1 MNRQETHAR
10 RAAVRRLA
18 ALLCAQLAFAAS
30 AVFADEVKFPAA
42 GGSWDISSA
51 AAWGGTLPGTTD
63 TVVFTGLTQTVTANA
78 DVEFGLLRNNLRA
91 GFADTLIF
99 DLRNKQPV
107 PTLKFDGFQAGTTG
121 SYNNYTTLRGGIFDF
136 NGKSFGQGNAYY
148 GPGRT
153 FTFSDGVFVT
163 NVNHMIL
170 GYTNQERLRV
180 ELSGGS
186 KVFVGGS
193 FKFTN
198 NKTSKGNENWLKVTG
213 GSLFRVAGQFQ
224 TESYVASWENSIKN
238 QPDGNLFYKDMIE
251 VSGEGSQLVICN
263 PTPGSVGY
271 QYPFGLQGGT
281 KTVISS
287 NATMQVQSQVI
298 AWYSYTRNNL
308 IRVCDGGQL
317 SLSGAFYGGW
327 TNGDGGGDRL
337 NRIEVLSGGTMTVG
351 SYLYLGY
358 YGAEPGG
365 NPGNTLLVSN
375 GTLRCGSGFIP
386 GYCEGTA
393 SSSAAV
399 GASNQLV
406 VIQGPEAV
414 FDPGPNFGMFRAPF
428 CEFRVELGA
437 KFNPMPSRSFGRY
450 ISGRHDETVRA
461 SRGGVF
467 EFVDFSIS
475 TENEGSAE
483 VATAWNNRLIA
494 ESGGIVSGRVLKVQ
508 GRACSLRVD
517 DGIVVLTNAAASAL
531 VVGASSTT
539 GGLGTNCVLEV
550 AGTNPKIRLGGNLS
564 VNKDSEILFE
574 LPAAGY
580 AAGAKPIVAEG
591 TVSVDG
597 TSRISF
603 AGAEEMFAHHQAAE
617 LRADYVLIDNP
628 AEKAF
633 LSDAVVS
640 AAQAGLGGDFK
651 LFKTVKDG
659 RNQLVLRVKGVKMG
673 SVIIVQ

>member
-1 MNRQETHAR
+1 MNRQNSYTR
-10 RAAVRRLA
+10 RASVRRLA

-30 AVFADEVKFPAA
+30 AVFADEVNFPAA

-51 AAWGGTLPGTTD
+51 AAWGGTLPGITD
-63 TVVFTGLTQTVTANA
+63 TVVFTGSTQAVTANA
-78 DVEFGLLRNNLRA
+78 DVEFGLLHNSLRA
-91 GFADTLIF
+91 GDTLTF

-107 PTLKFDGFQAGTTG
+107 PTLKFDGFRARAARSQD
-121 SYNNYTTLRGGIFDF
+121 NYTTLRGGIFDF
-136 NGKSFGQGNAYY
+136 NGKDFGQGKTYY
-148 GPGRT
+148 GSGRT

-163 NVNHMIL
+163 NVNNMIL
-170 GYTNQERLRV
+170 GNTNQERLRV

-186 KVFVGGS
+186 KVFVGGD

-198 NKTSKGNENWLKVTG
+198 NKTAKGNENWLKVTG
-213 GSLFRVAGQFQ
+213 GSLFRVAGQFK
-224 TESYVASWENSIKN
+224 TENEVANWANSIQN
-238 QPDGNLFYKDMIE
+238 QPDGDLYYKDMIE
-251 VSGEGSQLVICN
+251 VSGEGSQLIISSI
-263 PTPGSVGY
+263 PTGGY

-281 KTVISS
+281 KTVVSS
-287 NATMQVQSQVI
+287 NATMQVQSDVI
-298 AWYSYTRNNL
+298 AWPQYTRNNL

-317 SLSGAFYGGW
+317 SLSGHFYGGW
-327 TNGDGGGDRL
+327 NTGDGGGDRL

-351 SYLYLGY
+351 GYFYLGY
-358 YGAEPGG
+358 YSAEPGG

-375 GTLRCGSGFIP
+375 GTLRCSNGLIP
-386 GYCEGTA
+386 GYCKGTGSA
-393 SSSAAV
+393 AAV

-406 VIQGPEAV
+406 VVQGPEAV
-414 FDPGPNFGMFRAPF
+414 FDPGSNFGMFSAPF

-437 KFNPMPSRSFGRY
+437 KFNPAPCRSFGRY
-450 ISGRHDETVRA
+450 ISDRHDETVRA

-467 EFVDFSIS
+467 EFVEFSIS
-475 TENEGSAE
+475 TENRVTAE
-483 VATAWNNRLIA
+483 TLTAWNNRIIA
-494 ESGGIVSGRVLKVQ
+494 ESGGIVTGGYLKIQ
-508 GRACSLRVD
+508 GLACALRVD
-517 DGIVVLTNAAASAL
+517 DGIVALTNAANAL
-531 VVGASSTT
+531 VVGHSGTT

-574 LPAAGY
+574 LPATGY

-603 AGAEEMFAHHQAAE
+603 EGAEEMFAYHQAAG

-651 LFKTVKDG
+651 LFKDVKDG
-659 RNQLVLRVKGVKMG
+659 RNQLVLRLKGVKMG